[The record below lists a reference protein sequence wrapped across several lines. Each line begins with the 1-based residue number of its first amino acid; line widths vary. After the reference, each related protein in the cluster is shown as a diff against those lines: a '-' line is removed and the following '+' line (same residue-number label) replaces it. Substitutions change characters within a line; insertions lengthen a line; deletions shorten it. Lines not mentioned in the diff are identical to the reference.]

1 MLAYHSHRPMSPDQ
15 LLTFWFADA
24 ATDPHA
30 ADQRY
35 PFWFEASPDL
45 DAQIRARFC
54 GLDAQSGGHGLDGW
68 QTAARPCL
76 ALVIALDQLPR
87 NLFRGTPAAFGTDPQ
102 ARRICQHGLEKNYLA
117 QFTPPEQAFF
127 LMPLQHAEDI
137 ALQEESVRRCQAL
150 LAQAPS
156 DWRTVLSSW
165 LDFARK
171 HLTIIQRFGRFPH
184 RNVIL
189 GRRSTPDEQAF
200 LDSGSG
206 SFGQA
211 PAGEPEMRPRPGS
224 TDTT

>member
-1 MLAYHSHRPMSPDQ
+1 MGPDQ

-24 ATDPHA
+24 ATDPPA
-30 ADQRY
+30 ANKRY
-35 PFWFEASPDL
+35 SFWFEANPDV
-45 DAQIRARFC
+45 DDQIRGRFS
-54 GLDAQSGGHGLDGW
+54 GLYAQAGSRGLDGW
-68 QTAARPCL
+68 QTAARSCL
-76 ALVIALDQLPR
+76 ALVITLDQLPR
-87 NLFRGTPAAFGTDPQ
+87 NLFRGTPAAFGTDPPAQ
-102 ARRICQHGLEKNYLA
+102 RVCQHGLEKNYLA
-117 QFTPPEQAFF
+117 QFTPAEQAFF

-150 LAQAPS
+150 LAQAPP
-156 DWRTVLSSW
+156 DWRAFLNSW
-165 LDFARK
+165 LGFARK

-211 PAGEPEMRPRPGS
+211 PAGEPDRRPRPVS
-224 TDTT
+224 SDTP